1 MISRIHG
8 TGQASLAVAVMM
20 TTLIVGRV
28 AETAKGLGSD
38 ASLVLSDQRGNIAA
52 SIIALIGGVLFI
64 VFGLV
69 LSDTILSQA
78 ATSGGSANIGS
89 FSGAQSLNDIVPLV
103 YYTIIV
109 VGGVTLIGVGG
120 MGVRAGVRG
129 GGNSK

>member
-1 MISRIHG
+1 MISRIRG
-8 TGQASLAVAVMM
+8 TSQGVLAVAAVM
-20 TTLIVGRV
+20 TLAIVGHV
-28 AETAKGLGSD
+28 AETAKGLGGE
-38 ASLVLSDQRGNIAA
+38 ASQVLNDQRGNIAA

-69 LSDTILSQA
+69 LADTILSQA

-120 MGVRAGVRG
+120 MGVRSNVRG
-129 GGNSK
+129 K